1 LFYLGGVGIAV
12 GREVALGKPLSAA
25 AVAKLKKQ
33 GRYGVGDGVYLQIS
47 KWKTRAWVFRY
58 ERFGK
63 AHYMGLGPCHLISLA
78 QARAKGRDAQRM
90 LLDGDDPL
98 SAKRQKRANEALRL
112 AREQTFEQCAIA
124 YLADHDVGW
133 SAASSAQW
141 RQSLSAY
148 VFPVI
153 GRLPVAE
160 IDLPL
165 ILKVLEP
172 IWREVPETANRVRS
186 RLEAILGWATVRG
199 LRTGDNPA
207 RWTNNLKHLLPSRSK
222 FDEVEQFAALP
233 YKDIGVFMQLLRAEQ
248 SVAARALEFIILTAA
263 RRGEVLN
270 ARWSEIQDG
279 LWVPKERMKAG
290 VEHRVVLSATALKL
304 LAALPR
310 EGEYIF
316 IGARAGQP
324 LNHMSFR
331 RLMAKLGYTV
341 TVHGFRATFKTWA
354 SEMTAYPNHVVE
366 QALAHT
372 ISNAVEAAYQRG
384 DLIQKR
390 RRLMEDWA
398 KFCGR
403 AATRVAGGEVVALRG
418 VS

>member
-1 LFYLGGVGIAV
+1 LI
-12 GREVALGKPLSAA
+12 SAA
-25 AVAKLKKQ
+25 AVARLKKQ

-63 AHYMGLGPCHLISLA
+63 THYMGLGPCHLISMA

-98 SAKRQKRANEALRL
+98 SAKRQKRNEEQLRL
-112 AREQTFEQCAIA
+112 AREQTFEQCALA
-124 YLADHDVGW
+124 YLKDHDVGW
-133 SAASSAQW
+133 SQASSVQW
-141 RQSLSAY
+141 RQSLSTY
-148 VFPVI
+148 VFPII
-153 GRLPVAE
+153 GKLPVAE

-172 IWREVPETANRVRS
+172 IWREVPETASRVRS
-186 RLEAILGWATVRG
+186 RLESILGWATVHG
-199 LRTGDNPA
+199 YRTGDNPA
-207 RWTNNLKHLLPSRSK
+207 RWGSNLKHLLPSRSK
-222 FDEVEQFAALP
+222 FNKREQFVALP
-233 YKDIGVFMQLLRAEQ
+233 YKDIGAFLQLLRAEQ
-248 SVAARALEFIILTAA
+248 GVAARALEFIILTAA
-263 RRGEVLN
+263 RRGEVLE

-279 LWVPKERMKAG
+279 LWVIPKERMKAG
-290 VEHRVVLSATALKL
+290 VEHRVVLSARALEL
-304 LAALPR
+304 LASLPR

-316 IGARAGQP
+316 IGSRPGQP

-331 RLMAKLGYTV
+331 RLMARLGYSV

-366 QALAHT
+366 QALAHA
-372 ISNAVEAAYQRG
+372 ISNAVEKTYQRG
-384 DLIQKR
+384 DLIDKR

-403 AATRVAGGEVVALRG
+403 VNVSGEVVALR
-418 VS
+418 S

>member
-1 LFYLGGVGIAV
+1 M
-12 GREVALGKPLSAA
+12 RKQLSVA

-78 QARAKGRDAQRM
+78 EARAKGRDAQRM
-90 LLDGDDPL
+90 LLNGNDPL
-98 SAKRQKRANEALRL
+98 SAKRQKRTSEALRL
-112 AREQTFEQCAIA
+112 AREQTFEQCALA

-133 SAASSAQW
+133 SQASSVQW
-141 RQSLSAY
+141 RQSLSTY
-148 VFPVI
+148 VFPII

-172 IWREVPETANRVRS
+172 IWREVPETASRVRS
-186 RLEAILGWATVRG
+186 RLESILGWATVRG
-199 LRTGDNPA
+199 LRAGDNPA
-207 RWTNNLKHLLPSRSK
+207 AWSNNLKHLLPSRAK
-222 FDEVEQFAALP
+222 FDKRKQFAALP
-233 YKDIGVFMQLLRAEQ
+233 YKDISAFTQRLRAEQ
-248 SVAARALEFIILTAA
+248 GVAARALEFTILTAA
-263 RRGEVLN
+263 RRGEVLG
-270 ARWSEIQDG
+270 ARWTEIKDG
-279 LWVPKERMKAG
+279 LWVIPKERMKAG
-290 VEHRVVLSATALKL
+290 VEHRVVLSAPALKL

-310 EGEYIF
+310 EGAYIF
-316 IGARAGQP
+316 AGNRPGRP
-324 LNHMSFR
+324 LNGMSFS

-354 SEMTAYPNHVVE
+354 SEITAYPNHVVE
-366 QALAHT
+366 QALAHA
-372 ISNAVEAAYQRG
+372 ISNAIEAAYQRG
-384 DLIQKR
+384 DLLQKR

-398 KFCGR
+398 KFCGTRATR
-403 AATRVAGGEVVALRG
+403 AAGDVVALRG
-418 VS
+418 AS

>member
-1 LFYLGGVGIAV
+1 
-12 GREVALGKPLSAA
+12 
-25 AVAKLKKQ
+25 
-33 GRYGVGDGVYLQIS
+33 
-47 KWKTRAWVFRY
+47 
-58 ERFGK
+58 
-63 AHYMGLGPCHLISLA
+63 
-78 QARAKGRDAQRM
+78 
-90 LLDGDDPL
+90 
-98 SAKRQKRANEALRL
+98 
-112 AREQTFEQCAIA
+112 
-124 YLADHDVGW
+124 
-133 SAASSAQW
+133 
-141 RQSLSAY
+141 
-148 VFPVI
+148 
-153 GRLPVAE
+153 
-160 IDLPL
+160 
-165 ILKVLEP
+165 
-172 IWREVPETANRVRS
+172 
-186 RLEAILGWATVRG
+186 VRG

-233 YKDIGVFMQLLRAEQ
+233 YKDIGAFMQLLRAEQ
-248 SVAARALEFIILTAA
+248 SVAARALEFIVLTAA

-270 ARWSEIQDG
+270 AQWSEIQDG
-279 LWVPKERMKAG
+279 LWVIPKERMKGG

-331 RLMAKLGYTV
+331 RLMAKLGYAV

-366 QALAHT
+366 QALAHS
-372 ISNAVEAAYQRG
+372 ISNAVEATYLRG
-384 DLIQKR
+384 ELIQKR
-390 RRLMEDWA
+390 RRLMEDWG

-403 AATRVAGGEVVALRG
+403 VSASQSKHSGEVVALRG

>member
-1 LFYLGGVGIAV
+1 M
-12 GREVALGKPLSAA
+12 RKPLSVA
-25 AVAKLKKQ
+25 AVAKLKRQ
-33 GRYGVGDGVYLQIS
+33 GRYSVGDGVYLQIS

-63 AHYMGLGPCHLISLA
+63 AHYMGLGPCRLISLA

-98 SAKRQKRANEALRL
+98 SAKRQKRTEEALRL
-112 AREQTFEQCAIA
+112 AREQTFEQCALA

-133 SAASSAQW
+133 SQASSVQW
-141 RQSLSAY
+141 RQSLSTY

-153 GRLPVAE
+153 GKLPIAE

-165 ILKVLEP
+165 VLRVVEP
-172 IWREVPETANRVRS
+172 IWRAVPETASRVRS

-207 RWTNNLKHLLPSRSK
+207 RWTNNLRHLLPSRNK
-222 FDEVEQFAALP
+222 FDQREQFAALP
-233 YKDIGVFMQLLRAEQ
+233 YKDIGAFMKRLRAEH
-248 SVAARALEFIILTAA
+248 SVAARALEFIVLTAG
-263 RRGEVLN
+263 RRGEVLG

-279 LWVPKERMKAG
+279 LWVIPKERMKAG
-290 VEHRVVLSATALKL
+290 VEHRVALSAPALKL
-304 LAALPR
+304 LESLPR
-310 EGEYIF
+310 EGEYVF
-316 IGARAGQP
+316 IGSRSGQP
-324 LNHMSFR
+324 LSPIGLR
-331 RLMAKLGYTV
+331 RLMVKLGYAV
-341 TVHGFRATFKTWA
+341 TLHGFRATFKTWA

-372 ISNAVEAAYQRG
+372 ISNAVEKTYQRG
-384 DLIQKR
+384 DLIEKR

-398 KFCGR
+398 KYCGR
-403 AATRVAGGEVVALRG
+403 VNVSHEKHSGEVVTLRG

>member
-1 LFYLGGVGIAV
+1 LI
-12 GREVALGKPLSAA
+12 SAA
-25 AVAKLKKQ
+25 AVARLKKQ

-63 AHYMGLGPCHLISLA
+63 THYMGLGPYPLISMA

-98 SAKRQKRANEALRL
+98 SAKRQKRNEEQLRL
-112 AREQTFEQCAIA
+112 AREQSFEQCALK
-124 YLADHDVGW
+124 YLKGHDVGW
-133 SAASSAQW
+133 SQASSVQW

-148 VFPVI
+148 VFPII
-153 GRLPVAE
+153 GKLPVAE

-172 IWREVPETANRVRS
+172 IWREVPETASRVRS

-222 FDEVEQFAALP
+222 FDKREQFAALP
-233 YKDIGVFMQLLRAEQ
+233 YKDIGAFMQLLRAEQ
-248 SVAARALEFIILTAA
+248 GVAARALEFIILTAA
-263 RRGEVLN
+263 RRGEVLE

-279 LWVPKERMKAG
+279 LWVIPKERMKAG

-354 SEMTAYPNHVVE
+354 S
-366 QALAHT
+366 
-372 ISNAVEAAYQRG
+372 R
-384 DLIQKR
+384 
-390 RRLMEDWA
+390 
-398 KFCGR
+398 
-403 AATRVAGGEVVALRG
+403 
-418 VS
+418 

>member
-1 LFYLGGVGIAV
+1 
-12 GREVALGKPLSAA
+12 LGKPLSAA

-112 AREQTFEQCAIA
+112 AREQTFEQCALA

-153 GRLPVAE
+153 GKLPVAE

-165 ILKVLEP
+165 LEGAGADLAGGPGDGEPCPQP
-172 IWREVPETANRVRS
+172 IGGNP
-186 RLEAILGWATVRG
+186 RLG
-199 LRTGDNPA
+199 N
-207 RWTNNLKHLLPSRSK
+207 
-222 FDEVEQFAALP
+222 
-233 YKDIGVFMQLLRAEQ
+233 
-248 SVAARALEFIILTAA
+248 
-263 RRGEVLN
+263 
-270 ARWSEIQDG
+270 
-279 LWVPKERMKAG
+279 
-290 VEHRVVLSATALKL
+290 
-304 LAALPR
+304 
-310 EGEYIF
+310 
-316 IGARAGQP
+316 RAGSSRGRQSSSVDEQP
-324 LNHMSFR
+324 QTP
-331 RLMAKLGYTV
+331 A
-341 TVHGFRATFKTWA
+341 A
-354 SEMTAYPNHVVE
+354 EPE
-366 QALAHT
+366 Q
-372 ISNAVEAAYQRG
+372 VR
-384 DLIQKR
+384 
-390 RRLMEDWA
+390 
-398 KFCGR
+398 
-403 AATRVAGGEVVALRG
+403 
-418 VS
+418 